1 ITITILVVYDAS
13 VRHMN
18 ITRRQA
24 ITLRMVCSYVQHK
37 STSTQQ
43 IKTPKIMVKVR
54 FRGQEVAVPCGT
66 KLRTAL
72 LKSGLTPHSEGAVYI
87 NCRGIGSC
95 GTCAVE
101 ISRGEVQPSS
111 WTTAERLRLNFPP
124 HSAPN
129 NTRLRLACQ
138 VSCMSDLEVIK
149 YDKFWGEGNCPL
161 PDLQSKPA
169 SVAPLG
175 TLEFVL
181 DPGAANDSNRDNN
194 SHGGRDM
201 DTSDRSQKP

>member
-1 ITITILVVYDAS
+1 IVVYDAT
-13 VRHMN
+13 VRYMN

-24 ITLRMVCSYVQHK
+24 ITLRMVCSCAQHTSTLNQQIQTPK
-37 STSTQQ
+37 STV
-43 IKTPKIMVKVR
+43 KIR
-54 FRGQEVAVPCGT
+54 FRGQEIAVPYGT

-101 ISRGEVQPSS
+101 ISRGEVEPSS

-124 HSAPN
+124 HSAPT

-175 TLEFVL
+175 TFEFVL
-181 DPGAANDSNRDNN
+181 DPGATNDSNGDNN
-194 SHGGRDM
+194 SPGGRYM
-201 DTSDRSQKP
+201 DTNDRSQKP